1 MKRNRLIL
9 GLAFLAGSM
18 GLTACYNKPDF
29 ESTPNL
35 IFRGLEQ
42 HTLRTSTNI
51 TYDSLILVVR
61 FQDGDG
67 DLGLS
72 ETEFPDDIKG
82 QFAPGQAYFHN
93 IFVNVYK
100 KVNGKFLQLQVNGVP
115 YTLPGRFPRV
125 SIDGRDEP
133 LEGDI
138 RYSLDRIYENRNSP
152 IQRGDTL
159 RFETRIVDRALHA
172 SPTVTSSEVIVFA
185 KQ

>member
-1 MKRNRLIL
+1 
-9 GLAFLAGSM
+9 M

-115 YTLPGRFPRV
+115 YALPGRFPRV

-138 RYSLDRIYENRNSP
+138 RYSLDRIYENRNSL